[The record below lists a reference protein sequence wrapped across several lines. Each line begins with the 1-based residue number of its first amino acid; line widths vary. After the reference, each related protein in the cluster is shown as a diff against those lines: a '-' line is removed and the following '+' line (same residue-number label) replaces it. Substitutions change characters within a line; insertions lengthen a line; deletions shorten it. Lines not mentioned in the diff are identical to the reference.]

1 MVLLKLK
8 DIKHYFYFL
17 LMSELY
23 VDRKI
28 DNKIMDIKK
37 LKLSYSEF
45 KNAIRQVSDKIK
57 QDKYVPDVI
66 LSIARGG
73 LIVGTQLSYN
83 LGIKTIG
90 SINMEFY
97 SGINKRLEKP
107 IIVPP
112 KIDLE
117 QFRDKNVLIAD
128 DVLDTGSTMIEL
140 INLILPIVKSYKT
153 MVIFKKNQSIINAN
167 YTWKEVST
175 DVWIDFPW
183 EDDS

>member
-1 MVLLKLK
+1 MVLFKLS
-8 DIKHYFYFL
+8 DIKQYFYFL
-17 LMSELY
+17 LMSEFY
-23 VDRKI
+23 GDREI
-28 DNKIMDIKK
+28 DNEIIDVKK
-37 LKLSYSEF
+37 LKLSYPEF
-45 KNAIRQVSDKIK
+45 KSALKKVSDKIK

-97 SGINKRLEKP
+97 NGINKTLDKP

-112 KIDLE
+112 IIDLE
-117 QFRDKNVLIAD
+117 QFRDKNVLIVD

-183 EDDS
+183 EDDI